1 MKTVHVLLYIP
12 NLIGYFRICLLVLAW
27 YYIDKPFIF
36 LPLYTA
42 QALLDAVD
50 GWSARQFNQVSKF
63 GSWLDV
69 IIDNIGRGI
78 IWTRVSSIG
87 IFISSIEWI
96 TFLALNNCGSD
107 WKSKLSSNNDL
118 IVRNVMKNGKYFFI
132 ITIIEFLISIF
143 I

>member
-1 MKTVHVLLYIP
+1 MKTIDVLLYIP
-12 NLIGYFRICLLVLAW
+12 NLIDYFRICLLVLAW
-27 YYIDKPFIF
+27 YYFDKPIVF
-36 LPLYTA
+36 LTLYAT

-50 GWSARQFNQVSKF
+50 GWAARKFNQVSKF

-96 TFLALNNCGSD
+96 TFLALNDHGSD

-118 IVRNVMKNGKYFFI
+118 IIRNVMKNGKYHFI
-132 ITIIEFLISIF
+132 LLISFLIRIF